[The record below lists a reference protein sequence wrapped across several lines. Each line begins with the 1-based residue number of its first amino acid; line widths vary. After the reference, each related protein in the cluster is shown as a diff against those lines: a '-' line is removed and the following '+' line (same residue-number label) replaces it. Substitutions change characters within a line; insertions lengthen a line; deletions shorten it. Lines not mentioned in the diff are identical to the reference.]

1 MDQRK
6 RTSSLVFL
14 TLGMAFL
21 AIGIG
26 TDNIA
31 FSYAAIAFVL
41 IALVLN
47 RRWFR
52 PRK

>member
-1 MDQRK
+1 MDPRK
-6 RTSSLVFL
+6 RRPSIVFM

-21 AIGIG
+21 AMGIT
-26 TDNIA
+26 TDNTV

-41 IALVLN
+41 IAIVL
-47 RRWFR
+47 RTRWFR

>member
-6 RTSSLVFL
+6 RRPSLVFL
-14 TLGMAFL
+14 TLGMVFL
-21 AIGIG
+21 TIGIS
-26 TDNIA
+26 TDNTA

-41 IALVLN
+41 IAIVL
-47 RRWFR
+47 RTRWFR